1 MGFHYGQF
9 WAALWW
15 TFFINYLGRGII
27 STIIKPAYETRLE
40 GRVGGRER
48 KRQEAVTDH

>member
-27 STIIKPAYETRLE
+27 STIIKSAYETRLE

-48 KRQEAVTDH
+48 KRQEAVTNH